1 MCYSQYPT
9 EKRIVYD
16 KIYTEKEGVAMT
28 DKQRLF
34 VAEYLV
40 DRNATKAAIRAGYS
54 PKTAYSIGS
63 ENLTKPE
70 IKEAIQYKLD
80 HIEEELGITRDRILR
95 EYRNIAFSDITDY
108 VQLEKTEA
116 GINIVFKPT
125 EDLTI
130 DQRRALQ
137 SIRMTQSGIDIKTHD
152 KHKALEFLS
161 KYLGMVEADHKDTE
175 LNIIMDEETEDYAE

>member
-1 MCYSQYPT
+1 MPIGYPT
-9 EKRIVYD
+9 ETRSSRVKMVS
-16 KIYTEKEGVAMT
+16 EKEGVAMT
-28 DKQRLF
+28 EKQRLF

-54 PKTAYSIGS
+54 PRTAYSIGS

-70 IKEAIQYKLD
+70 IKKAIQDKLD
-80 HIEEELGITRDRILR
+80 HIEDELGITRDRILR

-116 GINIVFKPT
+116 GINVVFKPT
-125 EDLTI
+125 ESLTL

-137 SIRMTQSGIDIKTHD
+137 SIRVTQSGIDIKTHD
-152 KHKALEFLS
+152 KHKALEFLAA
-161 KYLGMVEADHKDTE
+161 YLGMVEQDKQDVE
-175 LNIIMDEETEDYAE
+175 YNITLDGGSQEYAQ

>member
-1 MCYSQYPT
+1 MHYRYPSEGAPLYVTIYS
-9 EKRIVYD
+9 EKV
-16 KIYTEKEGVAMT
+16 GVAMT

-70 IKEAIQYKLD
+70 IKEAIQEKLD

-108 VQLEKTEA
+108 VRLVKSEH
-116 GINIVFKPT
+116 GIGITFKPT
-125 EDLTI
+125 EELTI

-161 KYLGMVEADHKDTE
+161 EYLGMVDAEHKDSE
-175 LNIIMDEETEDYAE
+175 LKITMDTETEDFAE

>member
-1 MCYSQYPT
+1 MHPDLFPT
-9 EKRIVYD
+9 EKTASYD
-16 KIYTEKEGVAMT
+16 KIESEKEGVAMT
-28 DKQRLF
+28 EKQRLF

-40 DRNATKAAIRAGYS
+40 DRNATQAAIRAGYS

-70 IKEAIQYKLD
+70 IRKAIQDKLD

-137 SIRMTQSGIDIKTHD
+137 SIRKTQSGIDIKTHD
-152 KHKALEFLS
+152 KHKALEFLAA
-161 KYLGMVEADHKDTE
+161 YLGMVEQDKQDRE
-175 LNIIMDEETEDYAE
+175 YNIALDGESQEYAQ